1 MLRFGLFGAGR
12 IGRVHAAS
20 LAMHPRTEL
29 VVVHDPVEAAAG
41 EVAARYG
48 AAPTGDADAILG
60 DPDIDAVIIA
70 SPTPTHV
77 DLLTASV
84 RAGKAVLC
92 EKPIDLDLARVDAC
106 WADIK
111 GLDATVM
118 VGFNRRFDPTFA
130 ELRDRVAQG
139 EIGRLEQLVIISRD
153 PAPAPAAY
161 IATSGGLFRDMTI
174 HDFDMARFFLGEV
187 VEVQAMGANLIE
199 PYIAEAGDIDSA
211 VVVLRGAG
219 GELCQIVNSR
229 RCSFGYDQRVEA
241 FGAGAMLS
249 AGNQTATSVRRA
261 GPSGTETAPPYLNFF
276 LDRYADAYRAELD
289 HLVSCVEQGTAPSP
303 GFADGRAALVLADA
317 ANESLKTGR
326 AVRVDAAHGAP

>member
-20 LAMHPRTEL
+20 VAAHARTEL
-29 VVVHDPVEAAAG
+29 ATVHDPIEAAAR
-41 EVAARYG
+41 EVAAQYG
-48 AAPTGDADAILG
+48 AVPTQDADVILG
-60 DPDIDAVIIA
+60 DPAIGAVIVA

-77 DLLTASV
+77 NLLTAAV

-106 WADIK
+106 QDAIK

-118 VGFNRRFDPTFA
+118 IGFNRRFDPTFA
-130 ELRDRVAQG
+130 EVRDRVARG
-139 EIGRLEQLVIISRD
+139 EIGRLEQLIITSRD

-174 HDFDMARFFLGEV
+174 HDFDMARFFLGDV
-187 VEVQAMGANLIE
+187 VEVQATGANLIE

-229 RCSFGYDQRVEA
+229 RCAFGYDQRLEA
-241 FGAGAMLS
+241 FGAVGMLS
-249 AGNQTATSVRRA
+249 AGNQTATSVRRS
-261 GPSGTETAPPYLNFF
+261 GPAGTETAPPYLNFF
-276 LDRYADAYRAELD
+276 LDRYTPAYRAELD
-289 HLVSCVEQGTAPSP
+289 HLVTCVEQGLAPNP

-317 ANESLKTGR
+317 ATESMKTGR
-326 AVRVDAAHGAP
+326 AVRISA

>member
-20 LAMHPRTEL
+20 VAAHPRTEL
-29 VVVHDPVEAAAG
+29 AIVHDPIEAAAR
-41 EVAARYG
+41 EVAAQYG
-48 AAPTGDADAILG
+48 AAPTQDADVILG
-60 DPDIDAVIIA
+60 DPAIEAVIIA
-70 SPTPTHV
+70 SPTATHV
-77 DLLTASV
+77 DLLTAAV

-106 WADIK
+106 WDAIK

-130 ELRDRVAQG
+130 EIRDRIAQG
-139 EIGRLEQLVIISRD
+139 EIGRLEQLIITSRD

-174 HDFDMARFFLGEV
+174 HDFDMARFFLGDL
-187 VEVQAMGANLIE
+187 VEVQATGANLIE

-211 VVVLRGAG
+211 MVVLRGAG
-219 GELCQIVNSR
+219 AELCQIVNSR
-229 RCSFGYDQRVEA
+229 RCAFGYDQRLEA
-241 FGAGAMLS
+241 FGAEGMLS
-249 AGNQTATSVRRA
+249 AGNQTATSVRRSGSA
-261 GPSGTETAPPYLNFF
+261 GTETAPPYLNFF
-276 LDRYADAYRAELD
+276 LDRYTPAYRAELD
-289 HLVSCVEQGTAPSP
+289 HLVTCVEQGLAPSP

-317 ANESLKTGR
+317 ANESLQTGR
-326 AVRVDAAHGAP
+326 AVRVGF